1 MGAFC
6 YTLRVTVYTVGH
18 STRSLDDFLAL
29 LAAHGVAGIAD
40 VRSYPA
46 SRRHPH
52 FARAA
57 LAEALAAGERIELRG
72 FGSFGVR
79 HHEARTGRNPRTGAA
94 IAVAAKGV
102 PYFRAAKQLRAEV
115 NRAAQTAPAR
125 AIG

>member
-1 MGAFC
+1 M
-6 YTLRVTVYTVGH
+6 
-18 STRSLDDFLAL
+18 TRLELIHELQARRAELGFRD
-29 LAAHGVAGIAD
+29 AARLVDHC
-40 VRSYPA
+40 
-46 SRRHPH
+46 
-52 FARAA
+52 FAA